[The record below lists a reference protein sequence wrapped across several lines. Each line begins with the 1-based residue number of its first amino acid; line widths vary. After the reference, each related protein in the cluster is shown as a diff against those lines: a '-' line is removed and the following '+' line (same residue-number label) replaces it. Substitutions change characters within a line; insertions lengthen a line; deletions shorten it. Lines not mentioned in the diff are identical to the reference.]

1 MNALVGEKL
10 SIITPKA
17 QTTRRRILGIVN
29 TDMHQVIFSDTPGI
43 IDIPQY
49 KLHEWMNA
57 QIKTA
62 LQDADILLFMTSAD
76 DDIPAEHPMVQ
87 LLQKIHLPV
96 CLVINKIDRTDGETL
111 QKMVE
116 AWRSRIPQAGIFPIS
131 ALKKIHTETLYD
143 HILSNLPEHPPYYE
157 TDALTDQTERALVSE
172 MIREKIFLL
181 YQKEIPYSVE
191 VVTEEYKDKG
201 DIIAIRSVIYVSKPG
216 HKSIIIGKGGSA
228 IKQTGIE
235 ARKDIE
241 AFTGKKVFLE
251 LFVKISENWKNE
263 DRGLKHFGY
272 Q

>member
-1 MNALVGEKL
+1 MSYQLLHPAKIKGLSCNCGCKDRHSGTENLKWPLPDNILIFGHGVLQRFCKHYRQAQRRQIDTHECVAGEKL

-172 MIREKIFLL
+172 MIREKYSLDIKKRSPILL
-181 YQKEIPYSVE
+181 KWLPKNIK
-191 VVTEEYKDKG
+191 TK
-201 DIIAIRSVIYVSKPG
+201 AISLLSG
-216 HKSIIIGKGGSA
+216 A
-228 IKQTGIE
+228 
-235 ARKDIE
+235 
-241 AFTGKKVFLE
+241 
-251 LFVKISENWKNE
+251 
-263 DRGLKHFGY
+263 
-272 Q
+272 